1 MGTVSRFAPSPTG
14 YLHIGGLRTAIFAW
28 LFAKANKGKVLLRF
42 EDTDQERSKEE
53 FTKSIMESFS
63 WMDID
68 FDEKPYLQSKAKE
81 RHIEVAENLLR
92 DGNAYYC
99 SCTNERLDDLRKEQM
114 KEGLKPK
121 YDRKCRD
128 LNLKPDANHVI
139 RFKNPIEGEV
149 SFKDLVRGQISFSN
163 DELDDLIL
171 VRNNGLPTYNLC
183 VVVDDVDMGVTHII
197 RGEDHINNTPRQ
209 LNILTAL
216 KESLPQYGH
225 VPMILGEDK
234 KRMSKRHGAVNVI
247 EFKEQGILPEAL
259 LNYLVRLGWSLGDRE
274 LFSKADLI
282 DNFQKGR
289 INNSPAIF
297 SMEKLLWFNK
307 EYLSSLDF
315 SDLEE
320 KVSKFAKSFSQKSEY
335 SRRVLH
341 LIRTRCSTLIDFQR
355 ESHYFFNDVS
365 HFEENLVKEVFT
377 EESKE
382 ILSKLLKSLE
392 PLDSWKSEEIQKII
406 NLLKEDLG
414 VGMPQIGKPLRLA
427 IAGTLSSPSID
438 ETVEV
443 LGKEKVISRLEQALD
458 KFS

>member
-92 DGNAYYC
+92 DGHAYYC

-114 KEGLKPK
+114 KKGLKPK

-163 DELDDLIL
+163 DELDDLVL

-183 VVVDDVDMGVTHII
+183 VVVDDADMGVTHII

-392 PLDSWKSEEIQKII
+392 PLDSWKSEEIKKII

>member
-68 FDEKPYLQSKAKE
+68 FDEKPYLQSQAKE

-92 DGNAYYC
+92 DGHAYYC

-114 KEGLKPK
+114 KKGLKPK

-163 DELDDLIL
+163 DELDDLVL

-392 PLDSWKSEEIQKII
+392 PVDSWKSEEIQKII

-414 VGMPQIGKPLRLA
+414 VGMPQIGKPLRQP
-427 IAGTLSSPSID
+427 IAGTLSSPSIY

>member
-114 KEGLKPK
+114 KKGLKPK

-128 LNLKPDANHVI
+128 LNLKPDASHVI

>member
-42 EDTDQERSKEE
+42 EDTDQKRSKEE

-68 FDEKPYLQSKAKE
+68 FDEKPYLQSKAKK

-92 DGNAYYC
+92 DGHAYYC

-114 KEGLKPK
+114 KKGLKPK

-335 SRRVLH
+335 SRRVLD
-341 LIRTRCSTLIDFQR
+341 LIRSRCSTLIDFQK
-355 ESHYFFNDVS
+355 ESHYFFNDIS
-365 HFEENLVKEVFT
+365 YLDGNLGKEVFT
-377 EESKE
+377 KESKE
-382 ILSKLLKSLE
+382 VLSKLLKSLE
-392 PLDSWKSEEIQKII
+392 LLENWSAEEIRKII
-406 NLLKEDLG
+406 SFLKEDLG
-414 VGMPQIGKPLRLA
+414 VDMSKIGKPFRLA
-427 IAGTLSSPSID
+427 ITGTLSSPSID
-438 ETVEV
+438 ETAEV
-443 LGKEKVISRLEQALD
+443 LGKEKVISRLEKALD
-458 KFS
+458 WLS

>member
-114 KEGLKPK
+114 KKGLKPK

-128 LNLKPDANHVI
+128 LNLKPDANYVI

-163 DELDDLIL
+163 DELDDLVL

>member
-92 DGNAYYC
+92 DGHAYYC

-114 KEGLKPK
+114 KKGLKPK

-163 DELDDLIL
+163 DELDDLVL

-355 ESHYFFNDVS
+355 ESHYFFNDIS

-392 PLDSWKSEEIQKII
+392 PLDSWKAEEIQKII

>member
-163 DELDDLIL
+163 DELDDLVL

>member
-1 MGTVSRFAPSPTG
+1 MGIVSRFAPSPTG
-14 YLHIGGLRTAIFAW
+14 FLHIGGLRTAIFVW
-28 LFAKANKGKVLLRF
+28 LFAKSNKGRVLLRF

-53 FTKSIMESFS
+53 FTRSIMESFS

-68 FDEKPYLQSKAKE
+68 FDEKPYLQSQAKK
-81 RHIEVAENLLR
+81 RHIEVVENLLR
-92 DGNAYYC
+92 DGHAYYC
-99 SCTNERLDDLRKEQM
+99 SCTNERLDDLRNEQM
-114 KEGLKPK
+114 KKGLKPK

-171 VRNNGLPTYNLC
+171 VRNNGSPTYNLC